1 MINKSKLA
9 LIAVVAATLGIA
21 SPAFAQSYNPGDGT
35 GNVLPF
41 AYGPGG
47 AKQRSVVV
55 APELGQIAVRQS
67 GANAYAMV
75 PHSRTFY
82 DYSPGWSGNN
92 YDPATSGYDGGI
104 ETQR

>member
-1 MINKSKLA
+1 MTNKSKFA

-35 GNVLPF
+35 GNALPF

-47 AKQRSVVV
+47 TKQRSVAVP
-55 APELGQIAVRQS
+55 PETEQLAVRQN
-67 GANAYAMV
+67 GLNAHAMV
-75 PHSRTFY
+75 PRNRTFY
-82 DYSPGWSGNN
+82 DYSPGWSGNSYN
-92 YDPATSGYDGGI
+92 PATSGYDGGI